1 MSFTRPWCVQALEL
15 QNFRCFEHL
24 RLSFD
29 DELTVLIGDN
39 GAGKTAVLSGL
50 AVMLSTIVRELDGAG
65 RGFNLEDVRVVPR
78 DLDSRAAVA
87 SMDARYPVVGTV
99 SARLDGQTI
108 EWSRSRL
115 RRQGRTSW
123 ARNAAAEHAAN
134 LRDRAARSHQDEPML
149 PVIAVYGVERLVRNR
164 KTSGEIG
171 PSRFGAYAAALD
183 SQSDMRRLSAFLRDL
198 TVAVVSAEALGD
210 PSADAARTQIQA
222 IDLACTRALDST
234 GWGRPRWTQA
244 GVTLAHAEH
253 GTLPLIQLSA
263 GIRITAGLVIDLA
276 SRAGRANPSLGADEL
291 LGRVPGIV
299 LIDEVD
305 LHLHPSWQKHIIADL
320 QHAFPRVQFIV
331 TTHSPQ
337 VLSTVPAGQIR
348 IIDGSTVS
356 AVRHA
361 RGLRS
366 DIVLDTVM
374 HTSPE
379 PATEGRELLERYMA
393 AVYRGE
399 GRSKEAMSLREQI
412 EAEMGGIET
421 VPELA
426 DADAY
431 MLVTADEQ

>member
-1 MSFTRPWCVQALEL
+1 VSSSKQWCVQALEL
-15 QNFRCFEHL
+15 QNYRCFEHL
-24 RLSFD
+24 RLRFD
-29 DELTVLIGDN
+29 DDLTVLIGDN
-39 GAGKTAVLSGL
+39 GAGKTAVLGGL
-50 AVMLSTIVRELDGAG
+50 AVLLSTIVRELDGAG
-65 RGFNLEDVRVVPR
+65 RGFNLDDVRVVPR

-87 SMDARYPVVGTV
+87 SMEPRYPVVGTLR
-99 SARLDGQTI
+99 ARLDGETI

-123 ARNAAAEHAAN
+123 ARNAAADHAAD
-134 LRDRAARSHQDEPML
+134 LRKRASRSQDVDPIL
-149 PVIAVYGVERLVRNR
+149 PIIGVYGVERLMRDR
-164 KTSGEIG
+164 KSSGEIG
-171 PSRFGAYAAALD
+171 ASRFGAYAAALD
-183 SQSDMRRLSAFLRDL
+183 SQSDMRRLSVLLQDL
-198 TVAVVSAEALGD
+198 TVTVGSAEALGD
-210 PSADAARTQIQA
+210 PSADAAKMQIKA
-222 IDLACTRALDST
+222 IDLACTRALAST
-234 GWGRPRWTQA
+234 GWGRPRWTRA
-244 GVTLAHAEH
+244 GVILMHAEH
-253 GTLPLIQLSA
+253 GTLPLAQLSA

-276 SRAGRANPSLGADEL
+276 SRAARANPSLGAAGL

-299 LIDEVD
+299 VVDEVD
-305 LHLHPSWQKHIIADL
+305 LHLHPSWQKHIIQDL

-337 VLSTVPAGQIR
+337 VLSTVPAHQIR
-348 IIDGSTVS
+348 VIDGSS
-356 AVRHA
+356 VRPVHHA

-374 HTSPE
+374 DTSPE
-379 PATEGRELLERYMA
+379 PITEGRERLELYMA

-399 GRSKEAMSLREQI
+399 GRSEAAAAMRAQI